1 MRPYGERSGES
12 QKVLVEWLERVGP
25 EFKLQYCK
33 KKNKTKKTRKQYWAR
48 CYTSVISVFGGL
60 RQKDPGV

>member
-33 KKNKTKKTRKQYWAR
+33 KKTK
-48 CYTSVISVFGGL
+48 
-60 RQKDPGV
+60 QKKHGNSTGHGVTHL